1 MESFFKQL
9 LLIFFLASTQIVST
23 QTVPITN
30 ADFNVTDDVVKIES
44 YMYKEIPYKDIAN
57 GELNDILQLEFQN
70 GLIKSI
76 VEDITSSNFS
86 HHTKYTHTKPHKEF
100 TEDYYRLNNEVK
112 DYSSSVEYRLI
123 EFKKNKFY
131 FPLKNFTINQNIPN
145 KVLEFSYD
153 YGDNTI
159 NRKLAL
165 NSDNTI
171 TDTYFDYGNI
181 KRIYNQK
188 GDKIVGELGDI
199 NKEYFSYSTD
209 GLLKTKK
216 VIYNTSPNAPSF
228 IYFYYSKDNKGNWT
242 RKMKIQKT
250 PYDEKITYS
259 SRKITYKNGETTG
272 SNNYDITFINDN
284 YRQYQSD
291 VKKLLVMK
299 DEYGCVQGD
308 CLHGKGVF
316 IYKNGDKY
324 EGTFR
329 GGLKDGKGTYTTP
342 DGTTYIGEYLYG
354 QIYGKGVLTTPSGD
368 TYSGN
373 NIDGKLDGKLD
384 GKIIYFNSEKNGNY
398 IQIYKNGTLISS
410 TKKNNIS
417 KTGCVSGDCKNG
429 YGKVIFKDGS
439 VYEGTFLNGLCH
451 GKGKI
456 TWANGDSYDGDWVEN
471 NRHGQGIY
479 TYNDGFVYT
488 GNFNNGKMT
497 GRGTLTGNGNS
508 YTGEFIDSNFNG
520 LGTYLY
526 KNGNKTIAYWKD
538 SKLDGEATSFN
549 YITGKKSIDIYKE
562 GNLIRNIS
570 TSNISIN
577 NKTNTLTETKA
588 TGFQAEINICKQQA
602 NPEVCISNKLFENYT
617 NLKKSGLT
625 KEKVIQTTVENLNSI
640 GTYNVEILFEILMD
654 TDKFSREDIKSIAK
668 KLDPNLKAKVK
679 KLAQKVVDDYSKSY
693 KN

>member
-1 MESFFKQL
+1 MKPFIKQL
-9 LLIFFLASTQIVST
+9 IVMFLLNSAQIGLT
-23 QTVPITN
+23 QTVSITN
-30 ADFNVTDDVVKIES
+30 VDFHTTNDVVKIES
-44 YMYKEIPYKDIAN
+44 HFYKEIPYKDIAN
-57 GELNDILQLEFQN
+57 GELNDILYLNFKN
-70 GLIKSI
+70 GLIESKI
-76 VEDITSSNFS
+76 RKIISSNIS
-86 HHTKYTHTKPHKEF
+86 HHTKFIHTKPLKEF
-100 TEDYYRLNNEVK
+100 TINYYRLNNEVK
-112 DYSSSVEYRLI
+112 DYPSSVEHQLI
-123 EFKKNKFY
+123 VFNNNKFY
-131 FPLKNFTINQNIPN
+131 IPKKEFRIIKEIPN
-145 KVLEFSYD
+145 KVLEITYKNYD
-153 YGDNTI
+153 NIT
-159 NRKLAL
+159 NRKLVL
-165 NSDNTI
+165 NSDLSI
-171 TDTYFDYGNI
+171 TDTYYDYGSI
-181 KRIYNQK
+181 KNVYNQQ
-188 GDKIVGELGDI
+188 GEKIESGFIDI
-199 NKEYFSYSTD
+199 NRDLFSYYPD
-209 GLLKTKK
+209 GLLKIQKT
-216 VIYNTSPNAPSF
+216 IFYSIPDAPVLNF
-228 IYFYYSKDNKGNWT
+228 FYYSKDKKGNWV
-242 RKMKIQKT
+242 QKLEIKKAV
-250 PYDEKITYS
+250 YGEKITYS
-259 SRKITYKNGETTG
+259 TRKITYKNGETTG
-272 SNNYDITFINDN
+272 SKDYNITFINDK
-284 YRQYQSD
+284 YKQYQTD
-291 VKKLLVMK
+291 VNNTVIMK
-299 DEYGCVQGD
+299 DEYGCVKGD
-308 CLHGKGVF
+308 CEDGKGIF
-316 IYKNGDKY
+316 KYSNGDIY
-324 EGTFR
+324 EGTYR
-329 GGLKDGKGTYTTP
+329 GGLKDGKGTYTIP
-342 DGTTYIGEYLYG
+342 DGTTYTGEYLYG
-354 QIYGKGVLTTPSGD
+354 QMYGKGILTTPSGD

-373 NIDGKLDGKLD
+373 YIDGKLD
-384 GKIIYFNSEKNGNY
+384 GKIIYFNSEKNENY

-429 YGKVIFKDGS
+429 YGKVIFKDGT

-456 TWANGDSYDGDWVEN
+456 TWANGDSYKGDWVEN
-471 NRHGQGIY
+471 YRHGQGIY
-479 TYNDGFVYT
+479 TYNNGFVYT

-508 YTGEFIDSNFNG
+508 YTGEFIDANFNG

-588 TGFQAEINICKQQA
+588 TGFQAEINNCKQQA